1 MARRRPRRPS
11 AGEQNGGSR
20 ATLTVTVGHARP
32 GIRHGF
38 RFIAAVERNSLAG
51 LVTSLTGGKLRYAVA
66 GLQ

>member
-1 MARRRPRRPS
+1 
-11 AGEQNGGSR
+11 
-20 ATLTVTVGHARP
+20 VGHARP

-38 RFIAAVERNSLAG
+38 RLIAAVERNSLAG